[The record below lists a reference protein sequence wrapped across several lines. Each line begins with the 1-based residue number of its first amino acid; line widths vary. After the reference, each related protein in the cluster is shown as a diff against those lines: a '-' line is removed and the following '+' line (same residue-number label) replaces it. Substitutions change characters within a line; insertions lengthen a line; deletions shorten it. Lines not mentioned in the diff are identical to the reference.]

1 MAVTELLI
9 QIHFHLFPF
18 KHNPCLGE
26 AEMCQALEELSLVFP
41 CRQGWLY
48 DSTVARADKQIA
60 WCGKSPWEDGYLS
73 SRVAF

>member
-48 DSTVARADKQIA
+48 DSTVARADKLLGVGNLL
-60 WCGKSPWEDGYLS
+60 GKMAISAVG
-73 SRVAF
+73 